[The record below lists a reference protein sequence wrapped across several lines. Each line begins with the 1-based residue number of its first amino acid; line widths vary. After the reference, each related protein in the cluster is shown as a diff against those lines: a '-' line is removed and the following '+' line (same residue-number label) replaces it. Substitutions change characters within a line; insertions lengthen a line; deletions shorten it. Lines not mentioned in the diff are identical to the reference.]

1 MSGRRSAMRRSAMD
15 SNEGVLL
22 KERGIGIAAAHA
34 GEAWMAAAVADFVRF
49 VREQGET
56 TAERWR
62 CDWLARGKPAP
73 VSHKAYGAVANAA
86 RRRGLICKTGR
97 YVPAQ
102 SARTHS
108 HPVTVW
114 RLAE

>member
-1 MSGRRSAMRRSAMD
+1 MD
-15 SNEGVLL
+15 SEGKRL
-22 KERGIGIAAAHA
+22 KERGIAIAAANA
-34 GEAWMAAAVADFVRF
+34 GEAWMAEAVADFARF
-49 VREQGET
+49 VRDKGET
-56 TAERWR
+56 TAEQWR
-62 CDWLARGKPAP
+62 YDWLARGEPAP

-86 RRRGLICKTGR
+86 RLRGLIRKTGR

-114 RLAE
+114 RSAE